1 MSGEWTEFRPCTD
14 GECSK
19 LQQVL
24 GIGVQYQPLSV
35 STQVVNGTN
44 YCFYCHGTVI
54 SPASPAKPFKIYAYQ
69 PQGSQKFDPN
79 QIEIEELPI
88 KP

>member
-1 MSGEWTEFRPCTD
+1 MSGQWTQFRPCTD
-14 GECSK
+14 SECSN

-35 STQVVNGTN
+35 STQVVDGTN
-44 YCFYCHGTVI
+44 YCFYCNGTFL
-54 SPASPAKPFKIYAYQ
+54 SPKSPTLPYKIYAYQ
-69 PQGSQKFDPN
+69 PQGSKKFDPN
-79 QIEIEELPI
+79 QIEIEELAV